1 MDVQQVAPQP
11 AVAVAIPQGQGAPD
25 PGTPADLSASGPQGG
40 SSAPVTAGVLS
51 PDPQDQPQTPGQAP
65 PAKSEGGI
73 APIIAKLFGSGQ
85 PQPISL
91 NVSYRVA
98 HFPNEIVTVFTDPK
112 SGQEIA
118 QFPSELLIKLAEF
131 FDKAQG
137 ATLDQSA

>member
-1 MDVQQVAPQP
+1 MDVQQVASQP

-25 PGTPADLSASGPQGG
+25 PGSVADVSLPGTPNG
-40 SSAPVTAGVLS
+40 SSAPAAAQVLS
-51 PDPQDQPQTPGQAP
+51 PDPQDQAQPAP
-65 PAKSEGGI
+65 AAAKSEGGI

-98 HFPNEIVTVFTDPK
+98 HYPNEIVTVFTDPK